1 MVNVSQND
9 VIDRILRNNHRTI
22 SKVITQIESENDNN
36 HSLHSKLYP
45 YTKDSLR
52 IGITGPPG
60 AGKSTL
66 TDKLV
71 DRYLKNNKSVGVIA
85 VDPSSPFT
93 GGALLGDRVRMN
105 NYLWNEDVFIRSMG
119 SQGNLGGL
127 NRKAQEAGDVLA
139 ASGKDIIIY
148 ETVGVGQGEHEI
160 SNAADITLVVLVPE
174 SGDDVQLMKAGLVEI
189 ADIFVVNKSDR
200 DGSERLAQ
208 SIHNVLH
215 VFKNKYDQEPPV
227 YKTTAS
233 AETGIDDLFQGID
246 AFINNSIKEGYFED
260 KRIARYRN
268 RVHGLVQEK
277 LTSDFWTQK
286 KLKKLESI
294 INEIEV
300 KGSSPYDTVKEILK
314 KSNG

>member
-1 MVNVSQND
+1 MV
-9 VIDRILRNNHRTI
+9 
-22 SKVITQIESENDNN
+22 
-36 HSLHSKLYP
+36 
-45 YTKDSLR
+45 
-52 IGITGPPG
+52 
-60 AGKSTL
+60 
-66 TDKLV
+66 
-71 DRYLKNNKSVGVIA
+71 A

-246 AFINNSIKEGYFED
+246 AFINNSINEGYFED

-300 KGSSPYDTVKEILK
+300 KDSSPYDTVKEILK